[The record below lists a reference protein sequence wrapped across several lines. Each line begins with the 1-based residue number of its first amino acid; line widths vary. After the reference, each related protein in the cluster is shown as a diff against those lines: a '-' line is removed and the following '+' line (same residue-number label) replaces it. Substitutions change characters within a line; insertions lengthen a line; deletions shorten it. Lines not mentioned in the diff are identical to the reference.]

1 MDKGPAHFVD
11 AVRGDDSNDGSE
23 KTPWKTIN
31 HAMPLLNPGDT
42 LYLRGGIYHE
52 NVYCA
57 VAGKADAPITIRSY
71 PGERAIIDGGMPE
84 FLNSPDKAWTP
95 LEKGE
100 YRTTKSYK
108 NIRDVIGLFG
118 DSNIGLQ
125 TYWHKMDLCA
135 TNELAIADPAKKIMW
150 LPIYCGPGIWYDKDT
165 GYIHARL
172 AHTHLETPRLGN
184 YQGETDP
191 RKLPLV
197 IAAFNSVPLF
207 VDQAMHVRFQN
218 LVIRGGDPV
227 LCEQLFSPNPPAH
240 PFQRA
245 ASHVDGAASILLG
258 IAANHSI
265 ASGLP
270 VS

>member
-1 MDKGPAHFVD
+1 
-11 AVRGDDSNDGSE
+11 
-23 KTPWKTIN
+23 
-31 HAMPLLNPGDT
+31 
-42 LYLRGGIYHE
+42 
-52 NVYCA
+52 
-57 VAGKADAPITIRSY
+57 
-71 PGERAIIDGGMPE
+71 
-84 FLNSPDKAWTP
+84 
-95 LEKGE
+95 
-100 YRTTKSYK
+100 
-108 NIRDVIGLFG
+108 
-118 DSNIGLQ
+118 
-125 TYWHKMDLCA
+125 
-135 TNELAIADPAKKIMW
+135 
-150 LPIYCGPGIWYDKDT
+150 
-165 GYIHARL
+165 
-172 AHTHLETPRLGN
+172 
-184 YQGETDP
+184 
-191 RKLPLV
+191 LV